1 MVKIVLR
8 LKGRKNMFDNYNCD
22 DEDIIDFND
31 EYEENED
38 DCTADFLLG
47 RRYFYGMEDESY
59 ID

>member
-1 MVKIVLR
+1 
-8 LKGRKNMFDNYNCD
+8 MFDNYNCD

-38 DCTADFLLG
+38 DYTADFLLG
-47 RRYFYGMEDESY
+47 RRYFYGIEDESY